1 VSQRRHPR
9 IKTIRTD
16 RRPDEG
22 GFTCGVRDTGLYVRR
37 PAPGAAHRRSA
48 LPVIVLIASALLV
61 ALVAAAFTS
70 RGDDGR
76 ASTATTAPAATTAA
90 LEASA
95 TPAFAT
101 CEGIELHLPVAADAL
116 TALAF
121 HQASGK
127 KSLHMTSLVPD
138 ADMERA
144 AELKAVPPTDA
155 SATSATGLA
164 TSCLRLWRSNRSG
177 EPDTAADVGADP
189 GTPVLAPVSG
199 TILEIKPYKLYD
211 KYDDYEIHIQ
221 PEGYPL
227 IDVVLIHVDA
237 PSIAVGQRVTA
248 GVTQIAV
255 VRKMSD
261 KIDIQLGGYT
271 TNGGDHVHLQV
282 NTVEVPGVLE
292 QPDGS

>member
-1 VSQRRHPR
+1 MSQQRRPR
-9 IKTIRTD
+9 VKTIRTD

-22 GFTCGVRDTGLYVRR
+22 GFTCGVRDTGIYVRP
-37 PAPGAAHRRSA
+37 PAPSAARRHSA

-70 RGDDGR
+70 RGNDGR
-76 ASTATTAPAATTAA
+76 ASAPAAAPATATA
-90 LEASA
+90 IEATP

-101 CEGIELHLPVAADAL
+101 CEGIELHLPVATDAL

-121 HQASGK
+121 HQASGN

-144 AELKAVPPTDA
+144 AELKAVPPVDA
-155 SATSATGLA
+155 SAVSATGLA

-199 TILEIKPYKLYD
+199 TVLEVKPYKLYD

-248 GVTQIAV
+248 GVTRIAV

-261 KIDIQLGGYT
+261 KIDTQLGGYT
-271 TNGGDHVHLQV
+271 ANGGDHVHLQV

-292 QPDGS
+292 QSDGS